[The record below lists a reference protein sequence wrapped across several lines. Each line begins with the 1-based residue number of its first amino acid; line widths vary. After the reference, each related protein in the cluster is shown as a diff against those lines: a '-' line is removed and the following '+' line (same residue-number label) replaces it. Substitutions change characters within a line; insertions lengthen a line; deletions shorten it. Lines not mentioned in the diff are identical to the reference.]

1 MARTTATFNSWIS
14 DNAARLREKLSLYNT
29 FDEDA
34 FQDAYLTLATTGE
47 NQSSN
52 KEYEKAFI
60 AAYRKLSGKH
70 ISELYSTS
78 HPDDLFFSL
87 IPSEDKEPM
96 EQPEATKDT
105 RWLISRIRKHIRDT
119 FPKTDVQAFEMK
131 MTGYSC
137 RDITDT
143 LGIGTTA
150 INNATNRIITR
161 TLLQFAAVAL

>member
-1 MARTTATFNSWIS
+1 MTRTAAAFNSWIS
-14 DNAARLREKLSLYNT
+14 DNAARLRDKLSLYNT

-47 NQSSN
+47 NQNSN
-52 KEYEKAFI
+52 NEYEKVFI
-60 AAYRKLSGKH
+60 ATYRKLSVKH
-70 ISELYSTS
+70 ISELYTTS

-87 IPSEDKEPM
+87 IPSDDVEPM
-96 EQPEATKDT
+96 EQPGTAKDT

-131 MTGYSC
+131 LTGYSC

-150 INNATNRIITR
+150 INNATNRIIARTR
-161 TLLQFAAVAL
+161 LQFASIAL